1 VSAEQLVLEAVV
13 PEAPLLRPTP
23 EQQGAV
29 DSRERNVLLEA
40 GAGSGKTRVL
50 VERFCDAVE
59 ADGTD
64 SALAF
69 TFTER
74 AAGELRG
81 RIRHE
86 LAARAADAA
95 GRGEAERADALAGL
109 ARESERAW
117 ISTIHGFCRRLLASH
132 PVALG
137 LDPRFR
143 VLDEPE
149 ASRLAYAAFEDSLE
163 EFLGAGDPERARLV
177 AALRAA
183 SLRDI
188 VIGAHDE
195 LRSRGVEIAI
205 PEPAEPDV
213 AGAIAALRKA
223 ATGACA
229 ETEGGR
235 GGPDNHD
242 RLRRAAE
249 LGDDATE
256 AEIAGL
262 ELRGKA
268 RVFSGPSCESYRR
281 AWRAARRA
289 LVERASVSAY
299 RQIAELLALF
309 ARRYEERKE
318 DRSGLDFE
326 DLQLRARELL
336 HDRPEIA
343 ATYRERFRHVLV
355 DEFQDTN
362 ALQLE
367 LVRQLQGPETQV
379 FCVGDEF
386 QSIYGFRHA
395 DVEVFRRERDRLREA
410 EEAAVLPLR
419 GNFRSLAPVVAAI
432 DALAAT
438 ILPGFEALT
447 VAREDEAPGRR
458 DEPEV
463 DLLLT
468 PGGKA
473 WKDEALGLELPGDY
487 PSGPDRVAEARL
499 LAERLRELVE
509 SGRPRKDIV
518 VLLRAFTHVG
528 ALEEALERA
537 GLRPYVVGGRGYWS
551 QQQVDDVRRMLAVI
565 ANPLDD
571 EALLG
576 VLASPACAVLPDTLW
591 LLRRAAGNRM
601 LWPLVERQFGDE
613 PTEPPDPEDEEAV
626 ERASWLEH
634 IPGDDRERL
643 RALRADLVDLRERAP
658 LLGLDRLIDEA
669 ITAFGYD
676 LAVLSMNR
684 GVRRYANVRKL
695 MRLGREYERTEGRDL
710 RGFLRFLDERSA
722 ADREGEAATEAE
734 DHDGVR
740 VMTVHA
746 AKGLEFPVVAVADLG
761 RGLLDGG
768 RQPAVTVGETAGSD
782 DDELP
787 ALRVGIRMARFGSPA
802 VGIFGYDELIERA
815 ADDAAAE
822 ACRLAYVAM
831 TRARDHLILSGI
843 YSATNLAKP
852 PEEGVRAGT
861 PITERLMR
869 ALEIEE
875 GEDSTL
881 DVPAAEPRPGLELRC
896 PPGRIRVRFNRPEP
910 EAFAALRAATA
921 PADERAQRPLLEPP
935 LARPE
940 TQTEPAA
947 RHLSYSAL
955 ATYGRCAYRFFAE
968 RIARLDPIEQAA
980 TGDDGEGGAGR
991 FGFGNAVHALLEWS
1005 ARRDW
1010 RVPGADLAG
1019 ALLRREGLDADAA
1032 QVERALA
1039 RVTGW
1044 LDSDLRQR
1052 LNGERAR
1059 PEVPFILPL
1068 GGSIVR
1074 GNIDLLATDDG
1085 IPLVVDYKTDALGE
1099 LSPAELVDRYGVQ
1112 RQIYALAAGGGAAEI
1127 VRTAY
1132 VFLERPDEPVELE
1145 LDSPALAAARGEL
1158 ETMIA
1163 SIRAGD
1169 FEVTPNP
1176 HRALCW
1182 DCPARARLCSHDKDA
1197 TGRRLPQP

>member
-1 VSAEQLVLEAVV
+1 VSPEQLVLEAAVAE
-13 PEAPLLRPTP
+13 PAAPQPTP
-23 EQQGAV
+23 EQRRAV
-29 DSRERNVLLEA
+29 ESGEPNVLLEA

-81 RIRHE
+81 RIRQE
-86 LAARAADAA
+86 LAARAEAA
-95 GRGEAERADALAGL
+95 MQAGEEERADALAEL
-109 ARESERAW
+109 SRESERAW

-149 ASRLAYAAFEDSLE
+149 ASRLAYAAFDAALE
-163 EFLGAGDPERARLV
+163 EFLASGDPERPRLV
-177 AALRAA
+177 AALRATT
-183 SLRDI
+183 LRDV
-188 VIGAHDE
+188 VIGAHGE
-195 LRSRGVEIAI
+195 LRSRGLEIAL
-205 PEPAEPDV
+205 PDPTESDV
-213 AGAIAALRKA
+213 PGAIAALRRA
-223 ATGACA
+223 ASGACA
-229 ETEGGR
+229 ETEGGK
-235 GGPDNHD
+235 GGPDNRE

-249 LGDDATE
+249 LGDGASE
-256 AEIAGL
+256 AEITGL
-262 ELRGKA
+262 ELRGSAKA
-268 RVFSGPSCESYRR
+268 FRGPSCEEYRR
-281 AWRAARRA
+281 AWKAARRA
-289 LVERASVSAY
+289 LVEQASVGAY
-299 RQIAELLALF
+299 RQITELVELF
-309 ARRYEERKE
+309 ARRYDERKE

-336 HDRPEIA
+336 RDHPLIA
-343 ATYRERFRHVLV
+343 ETYRERFRHVLV

-367 LVRQLQGPETQV
+367 IVRLLQGPQTQV

-395 DVEVFRRERDRLREA
+395 DVEVFRRERDRLRDEA
-410 EEAAVLPLR
+410 DAAVLPLR

-432 DALAAT
+432 DTLADA
-438 ILPGFEALT
+438 ILPGFEPLT
-447 VAREDEAPGRR
+447 VAREEEAARPR
-458 DEPEV
+458 DEPQV

-509 SGRPRKDIV
+509 SGTERKDIV

-591 LLRRAAGNRM
+591 MLRRAAGNRT
-601 LWPLVERQFGDE
+601 LWPLIERHFGDE
-613 PTEPPDPEDEEAV
+613 PAEPPDPEDAEAV
-626 ERASWLEH
+626 ERAGWLEH
-634 IPGDDRERL
+634 VPDDDRRRL
-643 RALRADLVDLRERAP
+643 RDLRTGIAALRRRAP

-669 ITAFGYD
+669 ISAFGYD
-676 LAVLSMNR
+676 LAVLSMPR

-768 RQPAVTVGETAGSD
+768 RQPAVSVGEIASSD

-802 VGIFGYDELIERA
+802 VGVFGYDELIERA
-815 ADDAAAE
+815 AEDAAAE

-831 TRARDHLILSGI
+831 TRARDRLILSGI
-843 YSATNLAKP
+843 YSAANLAKP
-852 PEEGVRAGT
+852 EAEGVRAGT

-869 ALEIEE
+869 SLELTE
-875 GEDSTL
+875 GEDTTIE
-881 DVPAAEPRPGLELRC
+881 VAAAEPRPGLDLRC
-896 PPGRIRVRFNRPEP
+896 PQGRIRVRFNRPEP

-935 LARPE
+935 LARPA

-955 ATYGRCAYRFFAE
+955 ATYGRCGYRFFAE
-968 RIARLDPIEQAA
+968 RIARLDPLEQAGA
-980 TGDDGEGGAGR
+980 EDDGAGGAGR

-1005 ARRDW
+1005 ARRNW
-1010 RVPGADLAG
+1010 RAPDATLAQ
-1019 ALLRREGLDADAA
+1019 ALLRREGLAGDDPE
-1032 QVERALA
+1032 VERALA
-1039 RVTGW
+1039 RVGGW
-1044 LDSDLRQR
+1044 LDSELRRR
-1052 LNGERAR
+1052 LDGSHVR
-1059 PEVPFILPL
+1059 PELPFILPL

-1074 GNIDLLATDDG
+1074 GNMDLLADDG
-1085 IPLVVDYKTDALGE
+1085 GVPLVVDYKTDSLGE
-1099 LSPAELVDRYGVQ
+1099 LSPAELVDRYGTQ
-1112 RQIYALAAGGGAAEI
+1112 RQIYALAAGAGADL

-1132 VFLERPDEPVELE
+1132 VFLERPDEPIELE
-1145 LDSPALAAARGEL
+1145 LDRPALDAARAEL
-1158 ETMIA
+1158 EGMIGR
-1163 SIRAGD
+1163 IRAGE

-1182 DCPARARLCSHDKDA
+1182 DCPARARLCSYDPEV
-1197 TGRRLPQP
+1197 TGRRLPSA